1 MEPVQGT
8 AAPSRRGRVVMLV
21 DNGVHGDSR
30 VQKAARSVAEAG
42 WEVILVGIRRGAAT
56 EDTWWI
62 GDAEVRLISV
72 SRRIPHPVAYR
83 RALLRRPLAY
93 RPGPDGRRKIQRL
106 KARRDD
112 LDLRLS
118 EIKVARREGTISQF
132 SELSRKGVLAVPYF
146 VNKAKFQWVKFRNAE
161 LKRLQDR
168 QQDPRSR
175 IDNLALRFWQ
185 TTMGDRAWRR
195 LDPEL
200 WDYELAFAPVLDELK
215 PDLIHAHDFR
225 MLGVGARATMRARAA
240 GRDVKL
246 VWDAHEFVPGI
257 IGRPK
262 NLRWLPA
269 QIAYVREHAPYA
281 DAVMTVSPTLADL
294 LRKMHDLPEQP
305 SVVLNAPPR
314 TLTPEQRALPVPDL
328 RALCGI
334 DAATPLLVYCG
345 GINPSRGVDV
355 MIRALTELP
364 DAHVALVSLHPN
376 GKVPT
381 MIELEDLAAELGVA
395 DRVHLLPYVPH
406 WQVPQF
412 LAAADAG
419 VIPIHHK
426 PNHEIALITKF
437 FEYAHARLPMVVS
450 DVQTM
455 ADTTRATGQ
464 GEVFVADDLADY
476 LRAVRMVL
484 ADPERYRKAYDQPGV
499 LAGWTWEA
507 QAQVMEDVYRRLLP
521 GRPPAPSVPA
531 PEPEKDPAPVS

>member
-8 AAPSRRGRVVMLV
+8 AASSRRGRVVMLV

-56 EDTWWI
+56 EDSWRI
-62 GDAEVRLISV
+62 GDAEVRLIGV
-72 SRRIPHPVAYR
+72 SRRIPHPVTHR

-118 EIKVARREGTISQF
+118 EIKVARREGTLSRL
-132 SELSRKGVLAVPYF
+132 SELGRKGLLAVPYF
-146 VNKAKFQWVKFRNAE
+146 KNKAMFQWVKFRNAE
-161 LKRLQDR
+161 LKRLQER

-345 GINPSRGVDV
+345 GINPSRGVDI

-381 MIELEDLAAELGVA
+381 MIELEDLAAQLGVA

-437 FEYAHARLPMVVS
+437 FEYSHARLPMVVS

-464 GEVFVADDLADY
+464 GEVFVADDLTDY
-476 LRAVRMVL
+476 LRAVRTVL
-484 ADPERYRKAYDQPGV
+484 ADPERYRKAYDQPG
-499 LAGWTWEA
+499 LLEGWTWEA

-521 GRPPAPSVPA
+521 GRPPVSAAPA
-531 PEPEKDPAPVS
+531 LRLEKDTAPVS